1 MKKKNEYIV
10 QNLNIIKENNMLKGN
25 QKKLDKNKDGKIS
38 GEDFKMLRKMELGG
52 ATDIAQAILGEAGK
66 TISDADV
73 AKVMKLT
80 GASDKF
86 LKDSANFESLSRDN
100 MRKILQ
106 MLNRSGSM
114 GDMSKERMEELLD
127 KMRIINKPMKMKK
140 GGEVEAKPKKRVAK
154 KKTTMTSR
162 GGGAALRGTKFVGV
176 R

>member
-1 MKKKNEYIV
+1 MKRRNEYIV

-38 GEDFKMLRKMELGG
+38 GEDFKMLREMEIGG
-52 ATDIAQAILGEAGK
+52 ATDMAQAILGSVGKTLSDRDKEMVKQIIGSMKNAPKMNMMDLLGESGK
-66 TISDADV
+66 TISDRDREMI
-73 AKVMKLT
+73 KQILGSRKL
-80 GASDKF
+80 
-86 LKDSANFESLSRDN
+86 
-100 MRKILQ
+100 
-106 MLNRSGSM
+106 
-114 GDMSKERMEELLD
+114 
-127 KMRIINKPMKMKK
+127 KK